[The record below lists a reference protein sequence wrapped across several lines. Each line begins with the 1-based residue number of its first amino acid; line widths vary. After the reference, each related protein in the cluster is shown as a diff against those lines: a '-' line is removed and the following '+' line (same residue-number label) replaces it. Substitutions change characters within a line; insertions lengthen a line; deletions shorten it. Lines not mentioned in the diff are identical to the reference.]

1 MMCTEVGR
9 MAYVAA
15 FGAYEAREQRER
27 ASAMFEQLAARVD
40 MSPGQRALAI
50 DLMLAFARAEI
61 MTPAFFPKGH
71 GEAN

>member
-1 MMCTEVGR
+1 MSLDRRPTSYPPSGVKTIRPNNG
-9 MAYVAA
+9 
-15 FGAYEAREQRER
+15 
-27 ASAMFEQLAARVD
+27 D

>member
-1 MMCTEVGR
+1 MMCTEVGGR
-9 MAYVAA
+9 PWPTS

>member
-1 MMCTEVGR
+1 
-9 MAYVAA
+9 
-15 FGAYEAREQRER
+15 
-27 ASAMFEQLAARVD
+27 MFEQLAARVD

-71 GEAN
+71 GEANWYAYWKRMGRCWAVWSLHRMVDDS